1 MSKAAFFV
9 WNEKM
14 SVNSKELDQQHQNLI
29 NMLND
34 LYQAF
39 MEKEHKERIG
49 SIIEKMTEYAVYHF
63 DAEEKYFGA
72 FDYDKKV
79 SHEMEHEDFRR
90 KVGEFTLKYKAN
102 SGALTFEVVNFLRSW
117 LNNHI
122 METDKGYAEFFRK

>member
-14 SVNSKELDQQHQNLI
+14 SVNSQELDQQHQKLI
-29 NMLND
+29 NMLNE

-39 MEKEHKERIG
+39 LEKEHKERIG

-63 DAEEKYFGA
+63 DMEEKYFRA

-90 KVGEFTLKYKAN
+90 KVEEFRLKYKAN

-122 METDKGYAEFFRK
+122 METDKGYAVFFRK